1 MTPATAVPATAA
13 LDRTQPGEAADLAPV
28 AESPAMREALRA
40 VQEVAP
46 TPTTVLLLGPP
57 GSGRSRLARH
67 LHALSGRTGPCVTLR
82 CQADDRALG
91 ALRAA
96 LVEAAGGTLILREVD
111 ALRGPAQAVLARAL
125 QDRPED
131 PQAPRIVATAA
142 PDLPARAAAGA
153 FRSELFYRLN
163 VFPVTVPPLAE
174 RAEDLAG
181 LAASILREDAG
192 PADPLPALAGDALP
206 ALIAHPFPQGVAE
219 LARLLRQARRPG
231 APVITAD
238 DLLGPRPAIPS
249 PTFPE
254 ALPLD
259 LAQLERLAIEE
270 ALRRAG
276 GNRTQAAKL
285 LRIGLRT
292 LRNKLR
298 AWREAGEEVPPSP
311 HAARQD
317 GPAARGPG
325 AGVTAAILAHPWA
338 RPSQER
344 TA

>member
-1 MTPATAVPATAA
+1 VISAATISATAETDPAS
-13 LDRTQPGEAADLAPV
+13 AADAAELAPV

-40 VQEVAP
+40 VQEVAS
-46 TPTTVLLLGPP
+46 TPTTVLLLGAP
-57 GSGRSRLARH
+57 GSGRARLARH
-67 LHALSGRTGPCVTLR
+67 LHALSARPGACVTLH

-91 ALRAA
+91 GLRAA
-96 LVEAAGGTLILREVD
+96 LSAAARGTLILRDVD
-111 ALRGPAQAVLARAL
+111 TLRAPAQAVLVRAL
-125 QDRPED
+125 QDRPDD
-131 PQAPRIVATAA
+131 PPAPRIVATASPELA
-142 PDLPARAAAGA
+142 SRAAAGA

-163 VFPVTVPPLAE
+163 VFPVAVPPLVE
-174 RAEDLAG
+174 RPEDLAG
-181 LAASILREDAG
+181 LAASLLREDAG
-192 PADPLPALAGDALP
+192 PGDPLPALAEDALA
-206 ALIAHPFPQGVAE
+206 ALLAHPFPQGVTE

-238 DLLGPRPAIPS
+238 DLFGPRPATPR
-249 PTFPE
+249 PAFPE

-311 HAARQD
+311 HATRQELPAR
-317 GPAARGPG
+317 REPG

-344 TA
+344 SA